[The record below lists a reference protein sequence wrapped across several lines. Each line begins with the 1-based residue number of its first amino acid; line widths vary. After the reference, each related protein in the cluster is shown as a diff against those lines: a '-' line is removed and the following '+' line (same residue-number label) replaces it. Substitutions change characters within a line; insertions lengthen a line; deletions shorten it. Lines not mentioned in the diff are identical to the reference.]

1 MLGIY
6 FSGTGNTKYCLE
18 KFLEYYNKNKKNK
31 LYSIENKNCIKEIK
45 ESNYKL
51 LYNVK
56 TDNYEN
62 ITKTKVLDSKEV
74 LISAV
79 SNAVSIAGMIL
90 TTTSIVINEYQ
101 NNLNKVNDYNEL

>member
-1 MLGIY
+1 MRVD
-6 FSGTGNTKYCLE
+6 
-18 KFLEYYNKNKKNK
+18 YNKIFMK
-31 LYSIENKNCIKEIK
+31 LK